1 MTKLTTTVLAL
12 LALMSAPAIAKK
24 TETHR
29 PARIALDALAPGSPF
44 DCDTTRAST
53 YFGSTA
59 RCLAE
64 LCRGWNVTNATIVGG
79 DGRLRANPCARRAD
93 DRR

>member
-1 MTKLTTTVLAL
+1 MTKTLTTTLAL
-12 LALMSAPAIAKK
+12 LALMSAPALAKK
-24 TETHR
+24 TEPRR
-29 PARIALDALAPGSPF
+29 PARITLDALAPGSPF

-79 DGRLRANPCARRAD
+79 DGRLRENPCARRLD
-93 DRR
+93 ERR

>member
-1 MTKLTTTVLAL
+1 MTKTLTTVLAL
-12 LALMSAPAIAKK
+12 LALMSAPALAKK
-24 TETHR
+24 TEARR

-64 LCRGWNVTNATIVGG
+64 LCRGRNVTNTAIVGG
-79 DGRLRANPCARRAD
+79 DGRLRENPCARGLD
-93 DRR
+93 ERR

>member
-1 MTKLTTTVLAL
+1 MTKTLTTVLAL
-12 LALMSAPAIAKK
+12 VAFMSPPALARK
-24 TETHR
+24 TDTRR
-29 PARIALDALAPGSPF
+29 PARIALDTLAPGSPF

-64 LCRGWNVTNATIVGG
+64 LCRGWNVTNATIIGG
-79 DGRLRANPCARRAD
+79 DGHLRQNPCARRVD